1 MFEHMNE
8 LIEKRQ
14 IKPVIDKVYP
24 FAQATEA
31 YARLESAAHFGKVVI
46 AVEQ

>member
-1 MFEHMNE
+1 MNA
-8 LIEKRQ
+8 LIEKHK

-24 FAQATEA
+24 FAQASEA
-31 YARLESAAHFGKVVI
+31 YARLESAAHFGKIVI

>member
-1 MFEHMNE
+1 MNA
-8 LIEKRQ
+8 LIEKGK
-14 IKPVIDKVYP
+14 IKPEIDKVYP
-24 FAQATEA
+24 FAQAHEA